1 MKKSEINFQIELD
14 ESNLPKA
21 IKWDASDKEGE
32 GLESTKSI
40 SLNVWDNL
48 NHSTLRIDLWT
59 DEMSVVEMKRFYID
73 ILGGM
78 AQTILNSTGDE
89 YMSEEIK
96 DLCDRLVKHVNEENK
111 KSDKREQWFS
121 VGFPMSWSHTKQLT
135 HTKKKLVILFF
146 KKNTR
151 QSLRYNFCALK
162 GVCAN

>member
-14 ESNLPKA
+14 EANLPKV
-21 IKWDASDKEGE
+21 IQWDASDKEGE
-32 GLESTKSI
+32 GMESTKSI

-89 YMSEEIK
+89 YMSEEMK

-111 KSDKREQWFS
+111 KNQ
-121 VGFPMSWSHTKQLT
+121 
-135 HTKKKLVILFF
+135 
-146 KKNTR
+146 
-151 QSLRYNFCALK
+151 
-162 GVCAN
+162 

>member
-14 ESNLPKA
+14 EANLPKA
-21 IKWDASDKEGE
+21 ILWDASDKEGD
-32 GLESTKSI
+32 GTESTKSI

-59 DEMSVVEMKRFYID
+59 EEMSVVEMKRFYID

-111 KSDKREQWFS
+111 KS
-121 VGFPMSWSHTKQLT
+121 L
-135 HTKKKLVILFF
+135 
-146 KKNTR
+146 
-151 QSLRYNFCALK
+151 
-162 GVCAN
+162 